1 MQPLIIGIDVG
12 GTKVAG
18 GLVTRKGRLV
28 GSLQIPTRAAEG
40 FNASFG
46 QVIRVIERLIGK
58 AGGKQNVEGIG
69 LCAPGPLDT
78 KAGVILNAPNIPG
91 WQNVP
96 LGAKLGKK
104 FGLPVK
110 VENDANAAGLAEVL
124 FGAAARYRHVFYVT
138 VSTGIGTG
146 IIINRRIYHG
156 KNGAAGEGGH
166 VSIDFQSPYRCG
178 CGALGHIEALASGP
192 AMARRARVRLE
203 QEHTTASRL
212 RTLTRGNLS
221 RITPEMI
228 ERAARAGDSV
238 AAKII
243 EETGFYLGVWLAGMI
258 TLLDPDAIVMGGGV
272 SRIGKPLFRTI
283 RETIQHFT
291 LNPGLAAHTP
301 LLAAKLET
309 LVGVFGAASLF
320 LPAGEEAE
328 QGF

>member
-18 GLVTRKGRLV
+18 GLVTPKGRLV
-28 GSLQIPTRAAEG
+28 SSLTFPTHAAQG
-40 FNASFG
+40 FEASFG
-46 QVIRVIERLIGK
+46 QVTLLIERLIRR

-78 KAGVILNAPNIPG
+78 RAGVILNAPNIPG
-91 WQNVP
+91 WTKVP
-96 LGAKLGKK
+96 LAAKLGRQ

-124 FGAAARYRHVFYVT
+124 FGAAAGYRHVFYVT

-166 VSIDFQSPYRCG
+166 VSIDSQSPYRCG

-203 QEHTTASRL
+203 QEHTTPSRL
-212 RTLTRGNLS
+212 RQLTHGDLS

-228 ERAARAGDSV
+228 ERAARMGDSV
-238 AAKII
+238 AQIII
-243 EETGFYLGVWLAGMI
+243 EETGFYLGVWLASMI
-258 TLLDPDAIVMGGGV
+258 TLLDPEAIVMGGGV

-283 RETIQHFT
+283 RKTILRST

-301 LLAAKLET
+301 LLPAKLEK

-328 QGF
+328 QGY